1 MKDRFLFRRALV
13 ETAVQRPMCNFHG
26 TKEELRA
33 LVDVVA
39 ATRVFES
46 VLMDDSKTLGEIT
59 EALKRKHVCARAFEH
74 AFSTAWPL

>member
-13 ETAVQRPMCNFHG
+13 ESATTRPEYNFHG

-33 LVDVVA
+33 LVDVIA
-39 ATRVFES
+39 ATRMFES
-46 VLMDDSKTLGEIT
+46 TLMDDSKSLGEIT

-74 AFSTAWPL
+74 VFGTVWPL